1 MDPAEVVVRFEF
13 QHLDIP
19 DVVLIRLRPFHD
31 NRGSFMEVYR
41 RSEFAAHGISETF
54 VQDNLSRSISQG
66 VLRGLHYQKHPH
78 AQGKLVMVLRGTIY
92 DVAVDIRCGSP
103 TYGRWVGVTLSHDT
117 HSMLYI
123 PPGFA
128 HGFCVMSDGADVLY
142 KCTNEYAPEVDR
154 GIRWDDPE
162 LAIPW
167 PVKEPMLSE
176 KDRAWPTLREAD
188 NNYVYPCEV
197 DERP

>member
-1 MDPAEVVVRFEF
+1 M
-13 QHLDIP
+13 
-19 DVVLIRLRPFHD
+19 
-31 NRGSFMEVYR
+31 
-41 RSEFAAHGISETF
+41 
-54 VQDNLSRSISQG
+54 
-66 VLRGLHYQKHPH
+66 
-78 AQGKLVMVLRGTIY
+78 
-92 DVAVDIRCGSP
+92 
-103 TYGRWVGVTLSHDT
+103 SHDT